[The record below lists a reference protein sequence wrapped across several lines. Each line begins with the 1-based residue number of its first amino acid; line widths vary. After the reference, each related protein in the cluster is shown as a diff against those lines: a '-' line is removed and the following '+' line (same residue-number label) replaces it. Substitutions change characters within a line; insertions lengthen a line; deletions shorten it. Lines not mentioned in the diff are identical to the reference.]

1 MMPDDR
7 FTVLDEGRASVV
19 ATAVREGRVFLAE
32 PDLKAVLG
40 WELKPEGLCRGKVCI
55 PTTGTELMTDNGVDL
70 VALADML
77 DRPIIVD
84 FDEQAAYLGAAA
96 SERASALA
104 SLEAPDFTLPDLHG
118 RPHSL
123 SDYRG
128 QKILLAAYASW

>member
-1 MMPDDR
+1 MPDGR
-7 FTVLDEGRASVV
+7 FTVLDQGRATVV
-19 ATAVREGRVFLAE
+19 AAAVREGRVFLAAL
-32 PDLKAVLG
+32 DLKAVLG

-55 PTTGTELMTDNGVDL
+55 PTAGTELMTDNGVDL

-96 SERASALA
+96 RERASALV

-128 QKILLAAYASW
+128 QKILLVAYASW